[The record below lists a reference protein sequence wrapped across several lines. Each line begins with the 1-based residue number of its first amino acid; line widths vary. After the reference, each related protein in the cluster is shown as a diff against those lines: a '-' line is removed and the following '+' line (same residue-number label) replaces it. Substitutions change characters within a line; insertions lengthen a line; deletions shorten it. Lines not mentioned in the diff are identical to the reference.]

1 MNAKRSDKG
10 ANALLGDLESIRTL
24 LTEEERAAQGEAE
37 TADPQDLEAAQPSVE
52 AEKPGEDDVPVLDDV
67 VDVAEGAT
75 DVDEPALN
83 EAAEVPKLEPEP
95 GPDLEQMPDV
105 EQASDPEQAHE
116 TNQIP
121 ATEAEEPHIGL
132 DDDMFNRLLGDDWRQ
147 AAAGLLDEA
156 RASIE
161 AHSQQWTPQD
171 TDELN
176 EALQVR
182 IDETLHRWLRRTVQ
196 ERMDDLRAELLT
208 AIGDQLAATVKQR
221 FNDARSDEGKHGE

>member
-1 MNAKRSDKG
+1 
-10 ANALLGDLESIRTL
+10 
-24 LTEEERAAQGEAE
+24 
-37 TADPQDLEAAQPSVE
+37 
-52 AEKPGEDDVPVLDDV
+52 
-67 VDVAEGAT
+67 
-75 DVDEPALN
+75 
-83 EAAEVPKLEPEP
+83 
-95 GPDLEQMPDV
+95 MPDV
-105 EQASDPEQAHE
+105 EQTSDPEQAPE

-121 ATEAEEPHIGL
+121 ATETEEPPVGL

-156 RASIE
+156 RGSIE

-196 ERMDDLRAELLT
+196 ERIDGLRAELLA
-208 AIGDQLAATVKQR
+208 AISDQLEATVKQR
-221 FNDARSDEGKHGE
+221 FKDDRPGEGAHGE